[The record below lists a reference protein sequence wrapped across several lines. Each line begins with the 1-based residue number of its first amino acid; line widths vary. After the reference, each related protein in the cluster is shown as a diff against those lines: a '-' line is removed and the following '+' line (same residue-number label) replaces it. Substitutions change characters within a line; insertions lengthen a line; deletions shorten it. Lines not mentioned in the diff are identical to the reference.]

1 MAAEHSPPGKPAPQF
16 TAQSSHAVALSAVR
30 EEERPGTWS
39 AWRRSPHSTASAWR
53 RCCAGGGR
61 AARPPRTG
69 RYILVGQPESL
80 IICERMESR
89 LFLLRDR
96 WDEDLEAVLLDD
108 LEYVWG
114 PRIRLNR

>member
-1 MAAEHSPPGKPAPQF
+1 M
-16 TAQSSHAVALSAVR
+16 
-30 EEERPGTWS
+30 
-39 AWRRSPHSTASAWR
+39 
-53 RCCAGGGR
+53 
-61 AARPPRTG
+61 
-69 RYILVGQPESL
+69 LVGQPESL